1 MAFERIS
8 QNLQELNENIKS
20 FAQSSAEYYKLDL
33 FDKTMKGATA
43 TIKGVA
49 IAFFGLFALLF
60 LSIAIAV
67 LLSNWID
74 SPSSG
79 FFIVAGLYLLG
90 ALYFFFFGS
99 KMLTKKLLPPA
110 SRKFFEEPEK
120 KPKESHPEFTSQTDF
135 QTDKII
141 IKENREEVVVEDNT
155 EEVIVEENKKGIIIE
170 KKDERI

>member
-8 QNLQELNENIKS
+8 ENLKELNENIKS

-60 LSIAIAV
+60 LSIALAV
-67 LLSNWID
+67 AISNWLD

-79 FFIVAGLYLLG
+79 FFIVAGLYLLF
-90 ALYFFFFGS
+90 ALFFVFFGS
-99 KMLTKKLLPPA
+99 KVLTKALLPPA
-110 SRKFFEEPEK
+110 SKKFFEEPKK
-120 KPKESHPEFTSQTDF
+120 KPKETHPGFTEQVDYQTDEV
-135 QTDKII
+135 I
-141 IKENREEVVVEDNT
+141 IKEKEEVIIQEKDQ
-155 EEVIVEENKKGIIIE
+155 VIVEEKDGITIKK
-170 KKDERI
+170 K

>member
-8 QNLQELNENIKS
+8 ENLKELNENIKS

-33 FDKTMKGATA
+33 FDKTMKGAIA

-49 IAFFGLFALLF
+49 IAFFGLFFLLF

-67 LLSNWID
+67 ALSNWLD

-79 FFIVAGLYLLG
+79 FFIVAGLYLLFV
-90 ALYFFFFGS
+90 LFFVFFGD
-99 KMLTKKLLPPA
+99 KVLTGTMLPPI
-110 SRKFFEEPEK
+110 SKKFFAEPEK

-135 QTDKII
+135 ETDEII
-141 IKENREEVVVEDNT
+141 IKNN
-155 EEVIVEENKKGIIIE
+155 
-170 KKDERI
+170 DERV

>member
-49 IAFFGLFALLF
+49 IAFLGLFALLF
-60 LSIAIAV
+60 LSIALAV
-67 LLSNWID
+67 LLSNWLD

-79 FFIVAGLYLLG
+79 FFIVAGIYLLG
-90 ALYFFFFGS
+90 ALFFVFYGS
-99 KMLTKKLLPPA
+99 KVITDALLPKA
-110 SRKFFEEPEK
+110 SKKFFEEPK
-120 KPKESHPEFTSQTDF
+120 KEPKEEHPEFTEQVHYETDEIIIK
-135 QTDKII
+135 DNEDEII
-141 IKENREEVVVEDNT
+141 IKE
-155 EEVIVEENKKGIIIE
+155 
-170 KKDERI
+170 DERV